1 MRDELRMKNHSIV
14 LLVVLFVL
22 FLLCGCRSVK
32 YVPVETVVTDTTYI
46 NKVHRDSI
54 YQRDS
59 IYVHDRGDTVTIY
72 RDRYL
77 FVDKAVHD
85 TLYINRT
92 DSIRVPYPVEKE
104 LTRWERFRLDVGGY
118 AIFTVIVVVL
128 IVVGCLIYKL
138 KKGGGIM
145 K

>member
-1 MRDELRMKNHSIV
+1 MKNWGIV
-14 LLVVLFVL
+14 LLIVLFVL

-46 NKVHRDSI
+46 NKLVRDSI

-104 LTRWERFRLDVGGY
+104 LSRWQRVKMELGGW
-118 AIFTVIVVVL
+118 AMGVIIVAALVIVGWLVYRVRR
-128 IVVGCLIYKL
+128 K
-138 KKGGGIM
+138 
-145 K
+145 

>member
-1 MRDELRMKNHSIV
+1 MPHVQCIIEA
-14 LLVVLFVL
+14 F
-22 FLLCGCRSVK
+22 
-32 YVPVETVVTDTTYI
+32 
-46 NKVHRDSI
+46 
-54 YQRDS
+54 
-59 IYVHDRGDTVTIY
+59 
-72 RDRYL
+72 
-77 FVDKAVHD
+77 
-85 TLYINRT
+85 NRT

>member
-1 MRDELRMKNHSIV
+1 MKNWGIV
-14 LLVVLFVL
+14 LLAVLFVL
-22 FLLCGCRSVK
+22 FLLCGCRGVR

-46 NKVHRDSI
+46 NKVHRDSV

-59 IYVHDRGDTVTIY
+59 IYVHDRGDTVTVY
-72 RDRYL
+72 RDRY
-77 FVDKAVHD
+77 VYRDKWRTD
-85 TLYINRT
+85 TLYVNRT

-118 AIFTVIVVVL
+118 AIFTVITVVL
-128 IVVGCLIYKL
+128 IVVGWLIYKL

>member
-1 MRDELRMKNHSIV
+1 MKNHGIV

-22 FLLCGCRSVK
+22 CLLMGCRQTR

-59 IYVHDRGDTVTIY
+59 IYVHDLGDTVTIY
-72 RDRYL
+72 RDRY
-77 FVDKAVHD
+77 VYRDKWRTD
-85 TLYINRT
+85 TLYVNRT

-118 AIFTVIVVVL
+118 AIFTVITVVL
-128 IVVGCLIYKL
+128 IVVGWLIYKL